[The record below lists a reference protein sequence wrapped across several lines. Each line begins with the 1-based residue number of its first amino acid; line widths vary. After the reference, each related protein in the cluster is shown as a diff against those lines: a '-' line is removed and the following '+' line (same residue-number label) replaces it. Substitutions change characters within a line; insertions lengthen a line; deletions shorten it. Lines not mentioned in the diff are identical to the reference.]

1 MTVGTARDSSDPTTT
16 VTADLRIDVD
26 PGGGVGRVTAHLGGS
41 GERLTLR
48 TADAAAWWP
57 LLSVPGVMTDAS
69 ASGRRRPRRSPRLTA
84 AGQAAD
90 VLRARGLRVDIVD
103 DHGPVASLGADVRSR
118 PGRLLVG
125 SDAFAIASPRVAARW
140 ARPLLADRISAGRR
154 FLRRLR
160 G

>member
-1 MTVGTARDSSDPTTT
+1 MTIGSARDSSGPATT

-26 PGGGVGRVTAHLGGS
+26 PGGGVGRVTAHLGGT
-41 GERLTLR
+41 GDRLTIR

-57 LLSVPGVMTDAS
+57 LLSVPGIMTDRPK
-69 ASGRRRPRRSPRLTA
+69 GRRLRRSPRLTA

-90 VLRARGLRVDIVD
+90 VLRERGLRLDIVD
-103 DHGPVASLGADVRSR
+103 DHGPVASLGAAVRSR

-125 SDAFAIASPRVAARW
+125 SDAFAIASPRVAVRW
-140 ARPLLADRISAGRR
+140 AGPLVVDRVAAGRR
-154 FLRRLR
+154 LWRRIR